1 MTIEFKAWGKT
12 PRLFRDIVITEK
24 IDGTNSAVI
33 IQEVQPDE
41 DVPYQEVTLIERDG
55 KWYEVGAQSRN
66 RLITPGKTTDNYGF
80 AAFVQKNAE
89 ALVEALGVGHHFGEW
104 WGEGIGRRYDEYRGM
119 RAFSLFNVD
128 RYRDVELH
136 LDDESGRS
144 VLVKPVPVLF
154 EGEFSEDAIR
164 HAAGELLTNG
174 SVAAPFAPNPEG
186 IMIYHTQ
193 SKQVYKFTFNNNDK
207 GKWETL

>member
-33 IQEVQPDE
+33 IQEAEFGADDSNGLEYVE
-41 DVPYQEVTLIERDG
+41 LDG
-55 KWYEVGAQSRN
+55 KIYVVAAQSRN
-66 RLITPGKTTDNYGF
+66 RLIAPGKTTDNYGF

-89 ALVEALGVGHHFGEW
+89 ELVKALGVGHHFGEW
-104 WGEGIGRRYDEYRGM
+104 WGEGIGKRYNEHMKNM
-119 RAFSLFNVD
+119 RIFSLFNTE
-128 RYRDVELH
+128 RYRDVALY
-136 LDDESGRS
+136 LSDEAGRLA
-144 VLVKPVPVLF
+144 VVETVPVLF
-154 EGEFSEDAIR
+154 KGQFSENAIQDT
-164 HAAGELLTNG
+164 ASELLQNG
-174 SVAAPFAPNPEG
+174 SMAAPFVPNPEG

-193 SKQVYKFTFNNNDK
+193 SKQVYKFTFDNNDK